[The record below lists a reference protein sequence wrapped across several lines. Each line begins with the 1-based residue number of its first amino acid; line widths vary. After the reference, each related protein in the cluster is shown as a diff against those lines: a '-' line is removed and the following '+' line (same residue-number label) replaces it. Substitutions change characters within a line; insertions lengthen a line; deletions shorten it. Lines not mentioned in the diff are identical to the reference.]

1 MPPAPRDARSAAAPS
16 RAPWPTPSRPT
27 KPPAQQNAAATDAA
41 QPFVQAPSP
50 PPSAR
55 RSCARP
61 ASSGQCNSRA
71 AARRDPRGR
80 SHSQSHRQTP
90 QIAIHYRLKSGDHPY
105 WVLSQKRESSQI
117 IDSLQFQLRLSDSVV
132 LGGTSSFSTRLFH
145 IVHCMTIVMVAF
157 ITRVDDPEI
166 PPPYNFPSITIMSF
180 RLPAALARLQVIFH
194 QLIIIGTL

>member
-105 WVLSQKRESSQI
+105 WVLSQKRESSPI
-117 IDSLQFQLRLSDSVV
+117 IDSLHFQLRLSDSVV
-132 LGGTSSFSTRLFH
+132 LDVFGTLLWFLFVLQLPFSL
-145 IVHCMTIVMVAF
+145 MVKF
-157 ITRVDDPEI
+157 LI
-166 PPPYNFPSITIMSF
+166 PSF
-180 RLPAALARLQVIFH
+180 RLSSLLP
-194 QLIIIGTL
+194 

>member
-105 WVLSQKRESSQI
+105 WVLSQKRESSPI
-117 IDSLQFQLRLSDSVV
+117 IDSLHFQLRLSDSVV
-132 LGGTSSFSTRLFH
+132 LATFRRKIGWRWLLDRIDWFAENCKIGRIWVDVGCDH
-145 IVHCMTIVMVAF
+145 WF
-157 ITRVDDPEI
+157 I
-166 PPPYNFPSITIMSF
+166 
-180 RLPAALARLQVIFH
+180 
-194 QLIIIGTL
+194 

>member
-1 MPPAPRDARSAAAPS
+1 MPPAARDARSAAAPS

-55 RSCARP
+55 R
-61 ASSGQCNSRA
+61 
-71 AARRDPRGR
+71 DPRGR

-105 WVLSQKRESSQI
+105 WVLSQKRESSPI
-117 IDSLQFQLRLSDSVV
+117 IDSLHFQLRLSDSVV
-132 LGGTSSFSTRLFH
+132 LSAGSSTNQ
-145 IVHCMTIVMVAF
+145 
-157 ITRVDDPEI
+157 P
-166 PPPYNFPSITIMSF
+166 
-180 RLPAALARLQVIFH
+180 
-194 QLIIIGTL
+194 LI

>member
-1 MPPAPRDARSAAAPS
+1 MPPAARDARSAAAPS
-16 RAPWPTPSRPT
+16 RAPWPTPSRT
-27 KPPAQQNAAATDAA
+27 TRPPAKQNAAATDAA

-105 WVLSQKRESSQI
+105 WVLSQKRESSPI
-117 IDSLQFQLRLSDSVV
+117 IDSLHFQLRLSDSVV
-132 LGGTSSFSTRLFH
+132 LGNCGK
-145 IVHCMTIVMVAF
+145 IVTPELA
-157 ITRVDDPEI
+157 ITLLDPK
-166 PPPYNFPSITIMSF
+166 
-180 RLPAALARLQVIFH
+180 A
-194 QLIIIGTL
+194 

>member
-1 MPPAPRDARSAAAPS
+1 MPPAARDARSAAAPS

-105 WVLSQKRESSQI
+105 WVLSQKRESSPI
-117 IDSLQFQLRLSDSVV
+117 IDSLHFQLRLSDSVV
-132 LGGTSSFSTRLFH
+132 LELLPVHSNHCRSSRGL
-145 IVHCMTIVMVAF
+145 MVRDARKRAPHHEGPRPHPEERPSGRASRGPVG
-157 ITRVDDPEI
+157 RVSKDEAIEVEI
-166 PPPYNFPSITIMSF
+166 
-180 RLPAALARLQVIFH
+180 ALEES
-194 QLIIIGTL
+194 

>member
-1 MPPAPRDARSAAAPS
+1 MPPAARDARSAAAPS

-61 ASSGQCNSRA
+61 ASSDQCNSRA
-71 AARRDPRGR
+71 AARRDPRGG

-105 WVLSQKRESSQI
+105 WVLSQKRESSPI
-117 IDSLQFQLRLSDSVV
+117 IDSLHFQLRLSDSVV
-132 LGGTSSFSTRLFH
+132 LALAPSCRL
-145 IVHCMTIVMVAF
+145 VGSPRVGLCWQGRGPVRMVA
-157 ITRVDDPEI
+157 RKE
-166 PPPYNFPSITIMSF
+166 SI
-180 RLPAALARLQVIFH
+180 LA
-194 QLIIIGTL
+194 T

>member
-1 MPPAPRDARSAAAPS
+1 MPPAARDARSAAAPS

-61 ASSGQCNSRA
+61 ASSDQCNSRA

-105 WVLSQKRESSQI
+105 WVLSQKRESSPI
-117 IDSLQFQLRLSDSVV
+117 IDSLHFQLRFSDSVV
-132 LGGTSSFSTRLFH
+132 LTNKPLSNMAMEMALRRMKVEGAAVQSFRSSFGDWAGNVSS
-145 IVHCMTIVMVAF
+145 
-157 ITRVDDPEI
+157 
-166 PPPYNFPSITIMSF
+166 FPREVVET
-180 RLPAALARLQVIFH
+180 AL
-194 QLIIIGTL
+194 